1 MFSIWINGI
10 LSSLGILSAYY
21 RIFDLS
27 MGPTYIHLKKIS
39 KVLIILIL
47 LCLWGKWTKTNQKD
61 FFK

>member
-10 LSSLGILSAYY
+10 LSSLGILSAY

-27 MGPTYIHLKKIS
+27 TGPTYIRLKKIS